1 MKTLLYRFAAVV
13 FGFSLF
19 LLAGPFARATIFVG
33 ATNSFSG
40 VTIAPASGSVEYL
53 TALQSSAYAQ
63 AGANAQYDSIDPST
77 ATTTDV
83 PVPGGLAT
91 GAGLASVSSSTGLSS
106 ATGFIP
112 GSTAG
117 FDTSAGRASINGEF
131 EIIGASGAVSVTF
144 STVISGGLN
153 LSSDAYG
160 ESGQGE
166 SDFALS
172 VNGNPVLFYDQILT
186 IGPDQTQSEPI
197 SETLTASMTLTADT
211 PYFFVAEADAE
222 TDVVNSSVLAVPEP
236 AEVSLLVAGL
246 AMLAFISLARRRHAG
261 NKAAN
266 RGLLMLLGGAIL
278 GLAAPAHAMY
288 IGSDAPDICQTC
300 GAQPTRQPGGTINTS
315 LSEGNIREDYPV
327 VTVKSAYGTALP
339 FGLSYN
345 SYNADGSKVQLDT
358 GLGFGWTH
366 TYNTLLFQQRGQMFR
381 LGADGRVTQYY
392 MNYSGNGGS
401 YISDTGYFETMT
413 KQPDGSFIVTNKNQ
427 SWWRFGSVSNT
438 PFLVAGPVYRL
449 LQMGDRN
456 QNTDTMSYNASG
468 LLTSVTDTF
477 GRTLQFTYNASN
489 KLSSV
494 TDPLG
499 RTTTF
504 QYDSQARM
512 PTQITD
518 PIGNTV
524 QYTYNAQYQMTRKVD
539 RDGRMYFYTYKSL
552 RPFMVTDG
560 NGQPWFSL
568 TNPTNWAVNQTNLTY
583 SLRRQYVP
591 STTTSTDGKGNLWQ
605 YSYDSNGYITQTTAP
620 DGSTTL
626 YSYDP
631 ASRQI
636 SSMTDADGNTTTYQ
650 YDGNGNRI
658 EMTDALGDVTT
669 YTYDPVFNQM
679 TSMTDPDG
687 RVTTYTYDSHGNQIQ
702 ATDPLGQTQSW
713 TYDANGNVLSYT
725 DKDTNTTTYAYD
737 GFGERISMT
746 DPLGN
751 VTSYT
756 YDPVGN
762 IISTTDP
769 LGRTTRYQYDALD
782 RLISTTNA
790 LNGVTS
796 YTYDALGRQSS
807 LTDPNTNT
815 TTYQYDLRGRLIQ
828 TTDALGGTMQYGY
841 DSNNN
846 RLATTNQLG
855 HTTTYAYD
863 AQNRMIGA
871 TNAIGGVTRYTYDPV
886 GNRLSSTDPN
896 TNTTHYGYDAL
907 NRVVSTTNA
916 LGGVTTYDYSMPS
929 GPPCCSPTPGSSL
942 LTRMQDA
949 DGNVTFY
956 HYDELN
962 RRVQVVRKNS
972 DTNDVINPADAVTT
986 TAYDP
991 DDNIIAVTDPN
1002 TNTTTYTYDP
1012 DNRQI
1017 SMVNAAGDTTLT
1029 SYDAD
1034 GNVLTSTAPNN
1045 NTTTN
1050 VYDALNRVITRYDQ
1064 IGLITSTAYDPVGN
1078 VLTTTDG
1085 LGHTTS
1091 YMYDALNRRTSMTDP
1106 LGQTATTAYDAD
1118 SNVTSTTDRNGHTTT
1133 YLYDALDRRVSMTDA
1148 LANTTVTIYDPD
1160 SNVIGMT
1167 DANGHTTSYTY
1178 DGLNRR
1184 ITETYPGALP
1194 NTCTNS
1200 YDAVGNIISRIDQ
1213 KGQVTTYAYNDL
1225 YYLTNRAY
1233 SPSGFNDRFTYDN
1246 GGRILSGSRNGWV
1259 DTFAYDGA
1267 DRLTNTVQNGRVL
1280 TYTYNIPDRVQ
1291 TNTQPSGLTLVY
1303 AYDARN
1309 RLVTL
1314 QDETPNPP
1322 IVTYAY
1328 DDANRTLTRTNR
1340 NLTTS
1345 TYTYN
1350 ADNWITSLE
1359 HSNSLGLIA
1368 GFSYAYDNNGN
1379 RLYEQKL
1386 DNPANSAAYTY
1397 DAVNRLTNYD
1407 VGTLSGSIV
1416 PSPTLAKGWSLDP
1429 VGNWNTVTSNSLPE
1443 ARTYSP
1449 ANELLTD
1456 NGSNYVYDA
1465 DGNLAQDNS
1474 YNYSYDELNRLTQV
1488 QRRSDSAVVGQYYYD
1503 ALGRRVTSVANPAGV
1518 SSTNLYFYDRACL
1531 VEDQNPGGSTIATY
1545 TYGNYV
1551 DDVLT
1556 MIRAGQTYYFHQNA
1570 LWTPQALTDATGAV
1584 VERYFYD
1591 AYGYVTV
1598 LDASY
1603 TPLALNP
1610 WGTPHSV
1617 VGNPFLFTGRELD
1630 EETGLY
1636 FYRTRCFDSIEGRFI
1651 TRDSVG
1657 IWGDPGNWGNGYA
1670 YVGDCPTTRT
1680 DPYGRVQWVDP
1691 KWDAKHSRTA
1701 CEAARNAEKSG
1712 ETVKFKIFIGT
1723 VHNDIKGGMDSE
1735 ASTAGSEGY
1744 VVFTYYQNPNG
1755 AAGIEVPRDGRW
1767 NSRASKQ
1774 CGISGKSCVEEIIVS
1789 GHNRD
1794 PMWNIANSLKNT
1806 DFCPDCHIWMAGCS
1820 TAGDSSQNL
1829 ANDTHCTVHGSL
1841 VTLSA
1846 GAWSRGETRQRK
1858 WTWNGVFDWYEWE
1871 DIWREFSPN

>member
-1 MKTLLYRFAAVV
+1 MKTLLCHLASVV
-13 FGFSLF
+13 FGFSLL
-19 LLAGPFARATIFVG
+19 LLAGPFARATIFVE
-33 ATNSFSG
+33 ATSSFSG
-40 VTIAPASGSVEYL
+40 VTIDPTSGSVEYL
-53 TALQSSAYAQ
+53 AALQSSAYAQ

-77 ATTTDV
+77 ATITDV

-91 GAGLASVSSSTGLSS
+91 GTGSASASSLTGSS
-106 ATGFIP
+106 GATGFVP
-112 GSTAG
+112 GTTAG

-131 EIIGASGAVSVTF
+131 EIIGASGAVNVTF
-144 STVISGGLN
+144 STVISGELN

-160 ESGQGE
+160 VSGQGE
-166 SDFALS
+166 TDFALS
-172 VNGNPVLFYDQILT
+172 VDGNPVLFNDQILT
-186 IGPDQTQSEPI
+186 IGPDQTQSGTV

-211 PYFFVAEADAE
+211 PYFFVGEADAE
-222 TDVVNSSVLAVPEP
+222 TDVVNSSVPAVPEP
-236 AEVSLLVAGL
+236 AEVSLVVEGL
-246 AMLAFISLARRRHAG
+246 AILAFISLARRRHAA

-266 RGLLMLLGGAIL
+266 RGLLMLLGGAML

-300 GAQPTRQPGGTINTS
+300 GAQPTRLPGGTINTS

-327 VTVKSAYGTALP
+327 VTVKSAYGKTLP

-427 SWWRFGSVSNT
+427 SWWHFGPVSNT

-449 LQMGDRN
+449 LQMGDPN
-456 QNTDTMSYNASG
+456 QNITTMSYNASG
-468 LLTSVTDTF
+468 LLTSVTDPF

-518 PIGNTV
+518 PMGNTV

-568 TNPTNWAVNQTNLTY
+568 TNPTNWAVNQTNQTY
-583 SLRRQYVP
+583 SLRHQYVP
-591 STTTSTDGKGNLWQ
+591 STTTSTDGNGNLWR
-605 YSYDSNGYITQTTAP
+605 YSYDINGYITQTIAP

-626 YSYDP
+626 YTYDP
-631 ASRQI
+631 ATLKI

-650 YDGNGNRI
+650 YDGSGNRI
-658 EMTDALGDVTT
+658 KMTDALGDVTT

-687 RVTTYTYDSHGNQIQ
+687 RVTTYTYDGHGNQIS
-702 ATDPLGQTQSW
+702 ATDPIGQTQSW
-713 TYDANGNVLSYT
+713 TYDANGNILSYT
-725 DKDTNTTTYAYD
+725 DKDGNSTTYIYD

-756 YDPVGN
+756 YDSIGN
-762 IISTTDP
+762 VISTTDP

-782 RLISTTNA
+782 RLIGTTNA

-796 YTYDALGRQSS
+796 YTYDSLGRQLS

-815 TTYQYDLRGRLIQ
+815 TIYQYDLRGRVIQ
-828 TTDALGGTMQYGY
+828 TTDALGGHMQYGY
-841 DSNNN
+841 DLNNN
-846 RLATTNQLG
+846 RIATTNQLG
-855 HTTTYAYD
+855 HTTTYTYD
-863 AQNRMIGA
+863 AQNRKIGT
-871 TNAIGGVTRYTYDPV
+871 TNPIGGVTSYTYDPV
-886 GNRLSSTDPN
+886 GNRISSTDPN
-896 TNTTHYGYDAL
+896 TNTTLYVYDAL
-907 NRVVSTTNA
+907 NRVASTTNA
-916 LGGVTTYDYSMPS
+916 LGGVTMYDYSMPG

-942 LTRMQDA
+942 LTRKQDA
-949 DGNVTFY
+949 DGNITYY

-962 RRVQVVRKNS
+962 RLVQVVRKNS

-991 DDNIIAVTDPN
+991 NNNVIAVTDPN
-1002 TNTTTYTYDP
+1002 TNTTTYTYNP
-1012 DNRQI
+1012 DNRRI

-1029 SYDAD
+1029 SYDGD
-1034 GNVLTSTAPNN
+1034 GNVVSTNAPNN

-1050 VYDALNRVITRYDQ
+1050 VYDALNRIVFIYDE
-1064 IGLITSTAYDPVGN
+1064 IGVVRSNTYDPDGN
-1078 VLTTTDG
+1078 VLSTTDG
-1085 LGHTTS
+1085 LGHTTAYS
-1091 YMYDALNRRTSMTDP
+1091 YDALNRQTAMTDA
-1106 LGQTATTAYDAD
+1106 LGHTSTTAYDAD

-1133 YLYDALDRRVSMTDA
+1133 YSYDALDRRVSMTDA

-1184 ITETYPGALP
+1184 ITEIYPGALP

-1213 KGQVTTYAYNDL
+1213 KGQVTTYSYNDL

-1233 SPSGFNDRFTYDN
+1233 LPSGSNDSFTYDN
-1246 GGRILSGSRNGWV
+1246 GGRILGGSRNGWV

-1280 TYTYNIPDRVQ
+1280 TYTYNIPGRVQ
-1291 TNTQPSGLTLVY
+1291 TNTQPSGRVLNYT
-1303 AYDARN
+1303 YDARN
-1309 RLVTL
+1309 RLATL
-1314 QDETPNPP
+1314 NDTTPNPP
-1322 IVTYAY
+1322 IVTYVY
-1328 DDANRTLTRTNR
+1328 DDADRVVTRTYR
-1340 NLTTS
+1340 NGTTA

-1350 ADNWITSLE
+1350 ADNWVTSLN
-1359 HSNSLGLIA
+1359 HSNGPTLIA
-1368 GFSYAYDNNGN
+1368 GFNYAYDNEGN
-1379 RLYEQKL
+1379 KLYEQKL
-1386 DNPANSAAYTY
+1386 DNPTNSAAYAY
-1397 DAVNRLTNYD
+1397 DAMDRLTSCNI
-1407 VGTLSGSIV
+1407 GTLSGSIV

-1429 VGNWNTVTSNSLPE
+1429 LGNWNTVTSNSVPE
-1443 ARTYSP
+1443 VRTYSS

-1456 NGSNYVYDA
+1456 NGSNYLYDA

-1488 QRRSDSAVVGQYYYD
+1488 QRRSDSAIVGQYYYD

-1518 SSTNLYFYDRACL
+1518 SSTNLYFYDRARL
-1531 VEDQNPGGSTIATY
+1531 VEDQNPGGLTIATY
-1545 TYGNYV
+1545 TCGNYV
-1551 DDVLT
+1551 DEALT
-1556 MIRAGQTYYFHQNA
+1556 MDRAGQSYYYHQNA
-1570 LWTPQALTDATGAV
+1570 LWSPHALTDASGNV
-1584 VERYFYD
+1584 VERYTYD
-1591 AYGYVTV
+1591 AYGGIIV

-1603 TPLALNP
+1603 NSLSLNA
-1610 WGTPHSV
+1610 WGTPHSA

-1630 EETGLY
+1630 EESGLC
-1636 FYRTRCFDSIEGRFI
+1636 FYRARYYDPTKGRFLQ
-1651 TRDSVG
+1651 RDAKEYVDG
-1657 IWGDPGNWGNGYA
+1657 MNLYEYAKDNPVRFVDPSGNG
-1670 YVGDCPTTRT
+1670 
-1680 DPYGRVQWVDP
+1680 
-1691 KWDAKHSRTA
+1691 
-1701 CEAARNAEKSG
+1701 
-1712 ETVKFKIFIGT
+1712 
-1723 VHNDIKGGMDSE
+1723 
-1735 ASTAGSEGY
+1735 
-1744 VVFTYYQNPNG
+1744 VFTYGTAGCTQNLPDLPEGCVVLRGGRELAKWLWCYAHGSRIPVIGTLAASGVNSGCALSSDRIRQIAGQCNGRAKGQAQIDCAVQEVHNALDINENVCRHFGRCFKLVWEEMGGTQTLTGRVVGLG
-1755 AAGIEVPRDGRW
+1755 AAGHSFNMIE
-1767 NSRASKQ
+1767 
-1774 CGISGKSCVEEIIVS
+1774 
-1789 GHNRD
+1789 
-1794 PMWNIANSLKNT
+1794 
-1806 DFCPDCHIWMAGCS
+1806 
-1820 TAGDSSQNL
+1820 
-1829 ANDTHCTVHGSL
+1829 
-1841 VTLSA
+1841 SA
-1846 GAWSRGETRQRK
+1846 GGGTYYVDAF
-1858 WTWNGVFDWYEWE
+1858 N
-1871 DIWREFSPN
+1871 DILFWCPKQ

>member
-1 MKTLLYRFAAVV
+1 MKTLLCRFASVV

-19 LLAGPFARATIFVG
+19 LLASPFARATIFVG

-40 VTIAPASGSVEYL
+40 VTIAPGSGSVEYL
-53 TALQSSAYAQ
+53 TAVQSSAYAQ

-91 GAGLASVSSSTGLSS
+91 GAGMASVSSSSGLSS

-153 LSSDAYG
+153 LSSDSYG
-160 ESGQGE
+160 VSGQGE

-172 VNGNPVLFYDQILT
+172 VDGNPVLFYDQILT

-197 SETLTASMTLTADT
+197 SEALTASMTLTADT
-211 PYFFVAEADAE
+211 PYSFVAEADAE
-222 TDVVNSSVLAVPEP
+222 TDVVNSNALAVPEP
-236 AEVSLLVAGL
+236 AEVSLVVACL

-266 RGLLMLLGGAIL
+266 RGLVMLLGGAML

-288 IGSDAPDICQTC
+288 IGSDAPDICKTC

-327 VTVKSAYGTALP
+327 VTVKSAYGTTLP

-345 SYNADGSKVQLDT
+345 SYNADGSKAQLDT

-366 TYNTLLFQQRGQMFR
+366 TYNTLVFQQRGQMFR

-427 SWWRFGSVSNT
+427 SWWHFGLVSNT

-456 QNTDTMSYNASG
+456 QNITTMTYNANG
-468 LLTSVTDTF
+468 LLTSVTDPF

-494 TDPLG
+494 TDPLT

-512 PTQITD
+512 LTQITD
-518 PIGNTV
+518 PAGNTV

-568 TNPTNWAVNQTNLTY
+568 TNPNNWAVNQTNLTY

-591 STTTSTDGKGNLWQ
+591 STTTSTDGNGNLWQ
-605 YSYDSNGYITQTTAP
+605 YSYDINGYVTQTIAP

-626 YSYDP
+626 YTYDP
-631 ASRQI
+631 ATLGI
-636 SSMTDADGNTTTYQ
+636 SSLTDADGNTTTYQ

-658 EMTDALGDVTT
+658 KLTDALGDVTT

-687 RVTTYTYDSHGNQIQ
+687 RVTTYTYDGHGNQIQ
-702 ATDPLGQTQSW
+702 ETDPLGQTQSW

-725 DKDTNTTTYAYD
+725 DKNTNTTTYTYN

-751 VTSYT
+751 NTSYT
-756 YDPVGN
+756 YDLIGN
-762 IISTTDP
+762 VISTTDP
-769 LGRTTRYQYDALD
+769 LGRTMRYQYDALD
-782 RLISTTNA
+782 WLIATTNA
-790 LNGVTS
+790 LGGVTR
-796 YTYDALGRQSS
+796 YTYDPVGNRLS

-815 TTYQYDLRGRLIQ
+815 TTYQYDLRGRPIQ
-828 TTDALGGTMQYGY
+828 TTNALGGVSSYGY
-841 DSNNN
+841 DPNNN
-846 RLATTNQLG
+846 RIAATNQLG
-855 HTTTYAYD
+855 HATTYAYD
-863 AQNRMIGA
+863 EQNRMIGA

-896 TNTTHYGYDAL
+896 TNRTIYAYDAL
-907 NRVVSTTNA
+907 NRQVTMTNA
-916 LGGVTTYDYSMPS
+916 LGGVTTYDYSMPG

-991 DDNIIAVTDPN
+991 NDNIIAVTDPN
-1002 TNTTTYTYDP
+1002 TNTTTYMYDA
-1012 DNRQI
+1012 DNRVI

-1029 SYDAD
+1029 QYDPV
-1034 GNVLTSTAPNN
+1034 GNVMSQTLPNN
-1045 NTTTN
+1045 DTVTN
-1050 VYDALNRVITRYDQ
+1050 VYDALNRIITVYDE

-1078 VLTTTDG
+1078 VLSSTDG
-1085 LGHTTS
+1085 LGHITS
-1091 YMYDALNRRTSMTDP
+1091 YMYDALNRRTSMTDA

-1118 SNVTSTTDRNGHTTT
+1118 SNVTSTTDRNGHITT
-1133 YLYDALDRRVSMTDA
+1133 YLYDALDRRVSVTDA
-1148 LANTTVTIYDPD
+1148 LGNTTATTYDPD
-1160 SNVIGMT
+1160 SNIIGLT
-1167 DANGHTTSYTY
+1167 DANGHTTSYAY

-1184 ITETYPGALP
+1184 ITETYADAPP
-1194 NTCTNS
+1194 NTRTNV
-1200 YDAVGNIISRIDQ
+1200 YDPVGNLIQRIDQ
-1213 KGQVTTYAYNDL
+1213 KGQVTTYSYNDL
-1225 YYLTNRAY
+1225 YYMTNRAY
-1233 SPSGFNDRFTYDN
+1233 LPSGSTDSFTYDN
-1246 GGRILSGSRNGWV
+1246 DGQMLSGSRNGWV

-1267 DRLTNTVQNGRVL
+1267 NRLTNTVQNGRVL
-1280 TYTYNIPDRVQ
+1280 TYTYNIPGRVL
-1291 TNTQPSGLTLVY
+1291 TNTQPSGRVLNYT
-1303 AYDARN
+1303 YDARN
-1309 RLVTL
+1309 RLATL
-1314 QDETPNPP
+1314 NDTTPNPP
-1322 IVTYAY
+1322 IVTYVY
-1328 DDANRTLTRTNR
+1328 DDANRVVTRTYR
-1340 NLTTS
+1340 NGTTA

-1350 ADNWITSLE
+1350 ADNWVTSLN
-1359 HSNSLGLIA
+1359 HSNGPSLIA
-1368 GFSYAYDNNGN
+1368 GFNYAYDNEGN
-1379 RLYEQKL
+1379 KLYEQKL
-1386 DNPANSAAYTY
+1386 DNPTNSGAYTY
-1397 DAVNRLTNYD
+1397 DAANRLTNYD
-1407 VGTLSGSIV
+1407 VGALSGSIV
-1416 PSPTLAKGWSLDP
+1416 PSPTLANTWSLDP
-1429 VGNWNTVTSNSLPE
+1429 LGNWNSVTSNGVPE
-1443 ARTYSP
+1443 VRTYGP
-1449 ANELLTD
+1449 VNELLTD
-1456 NGSNYVYDA
+1456 NGSNYLYDA
-1465 DGNLAQDNS
+1465 DGNLVEDNS
-1474 YNYSYDELNRLTQV
+1474 YNYSYDEENRLTQI
-1488 QRRSDSAVVGQYYYD
+1488 QRRSDSAIVGQYAYD
-1503 ALGRRVTSVANPAGV
+1503 ALSRRVVKISDPAAV
-1518 SSTNLYFYDRACL
+1518 SSTNLYFYDDVRII
-1531 VEDQNPGGSTIATY
+1531 EEENSGGTTTATY

-1551 DDVLT
+1551 DEVLT
-1556 MIRAGQTYYFHQNA
+1556 MDRAGQTYYYHQNTQ
-1570 LWTPQALTDATGAV
+1570 WSPHALTAAGGTV
-1584 VERYFYD
+1584 VERYTYD
-1591 AYGYVTV
+1591 AYGGVSV
-1598 LDASY
+1598 LNASY
-1603 TPLALNP
+1603 SPLALNV
-1610 WGTPHSV
+1610 WGTPHSAV
-1617 VGNPFLFTGRELD
+1617 SNAFVFTGRELN
-1630 EETGLY
+1630 EESGLY
-1636 FYRTRCFDSIEGRFI
+1636 YFRARYYDPAKGRFLQRDPHGYLDSQNLYLAGFVPNHLDPSGNQTVVGCTEGGFTLSRTARPTCTCQNPPNGPWDLSNGQLTQADI
-1651 TRDSVG
+1651 TVHAERTYTLQRADRTCVSVTCRRLDR
-1657 IWGDPGNWGNGYA
+1657 W
-1670 YVGDCPTTRT
+1670 RT
-1680 DPYGRVQWVDP
+1680 ASREHEEGHVASRRGEI
-1691 KWDAKHSRTA
+1691 ARLNTAHSRAYPTQAA
-1701 CEAARNAEKSG
+1701 CEAAR
-1712 ETVKFKIFIGT
+1712 
-1723 VHNDIKGGMDSE
+1723 
-1735 ASTAGSEGY
+1735 TAWIDAY
-1744 VVFTYYQNPNG
+1744 
-1755 AAGIEVPRDGRW
+1755 AA
-1767 NSRASKQ
+1767 
-1774 CGISGKSCVEEIIVS
+1774 
-1789 GHNRD
+1789 
-1794 PMWNIANSLKNT
+1794 
-1806 DFCPDCHIWMAGCS
+1806 F
-1820 TAGDSSQNL
+1820 
-1829 ANDTHCTVHGSL
+1829 
-1841 VTLSA
+1841 SA
-1846 GAWSRGETRQRK
+1846 RETRHANPTSPRP
-1858 WTWNGVFDWYEWE
+1858 TNCGDEYAAESAVNGQCDAATPVAC
-1871 DIWREFSPN
+1871 P